1 MEKLEIEFVE
11 NRNGEILAQV
21 KNFPSKDTTL
31 SQKDIWSLID
41 DLILASVSIAG
52 ISDLK

>member
-1 MEKLEIEFVE
+1 MEKLEIEYVK
-11 NRNGEILAQV
+11 N

-41 DLILASVSIAG
+41 DLMLAPLI
-52 ISDLK
+52 

>member
-11 NRNGEILAQV
+11 NKNGDILAQV
-21 KNFPSKDTTL
+21 KNFPSKDTSL

-41 DLILASVSIAG
+41 DLMLASGSIVG
-52 ISDLK
+52 ISDLQ

>member
-11 NRNGEILAQV
+11 NSNGKILAQV
-21 KNFPSKDTTL
+21 KNFPGKDTAL

-41 DLILASVSIAG
+41 DLMLAPGSIAG
-52 ISDLK
+52 TSDLK

>member
-1 MEKLEIEFVE
+1 MEKLEIEFVV

-21 KNFPSKDTTL
+21 KNFPSKDAPL
-31 SQKDIWSLID
+31 SQQEIWSLID
-41 DLILASVSIAG
+41 DLILASGSIAG

>member
-21 KNFPSKDTTL
+21 KNFPSKNTTL
-31 SQKDIWSLID
+31 SQKDIWSLIE
-41 DLILASVSIAG
+41 DLMLASSSIVG
-52 ISDLK
+52 TSDLK

>member
-1 MEKLEIEFVE
+1 MEKLEIEYVE

-41 DLILASVSIAG
+41 DLMLASGSIVG

>member
-1 MEKLEIEFVE
+1 MEKLEIEFIE
-11 NRNGEILAQV
+11 NSNGEILAQV
-21 KNFPSKDTTL
+21 KNFPSKDTTP

-41 DLILASVSIAG
+41 DLILASGSIVG